1 MTPCPSLV
9 TFLKDNFGWDL
20 GDWEDWEIPF

>member
-1 MTPCPSLV
+1 MIPCPSLV
-9 TFLKDNFGWDL
+9 TFLKVNFNWEL